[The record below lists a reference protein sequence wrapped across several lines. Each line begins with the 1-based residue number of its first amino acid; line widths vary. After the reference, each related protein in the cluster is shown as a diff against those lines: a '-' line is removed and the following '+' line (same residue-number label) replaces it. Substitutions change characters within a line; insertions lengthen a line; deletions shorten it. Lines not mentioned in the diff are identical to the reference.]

1 MYCKRI
7 NKFLNF
13 KGKVS
18 KYKFTL
24 EMLPKCKFTHE
35 YLSNVNKEMIVN
47 KQLKVNKLQLLDLD
61 NLKHKFKVE
70 MVPKL
75 ILNKLQLLDLEKLD
89 LST

>member
-1 MYCKRI
+1 
-7 NKFLNF
+7 
-13 KGKVS
+13 
-18 KYKFTL
+18 
-24 EMLPKCKFTHE
+24 MLPKCKFTHE

-75 ILNKLQLLDLEKLD
+75 ILNKLQLLDLDKLD
-89 LST
+89 LTCRHRPGHS